1 MMNTKFKGL
10 GKGLSALIGDTSDVK
25 SQENRDLNKVPI
37 EFIKPN
43 PNQPRKIF
51 DKSSLEDLSQSIKVQ
66 GIIQPIIVRK
76 KGENNYEI
84 VAGERRWRAS
94 QLAKLHEVPVV
105 IKDIDDKTALEFA
118 IIENVQRGDLNAIEE
133 SNGYKNL
140 IEKYNY
146 TQNQLA
152 EVVGKSRSHI
162 ANTIRLSSLPN
173 EIQDMINNNLLTAGH
188 ARCLINVQNNVDLA
202 REIISKNLSVRQS
215 ELLSK
220 KYQFSNVKK
229 LKVPNKDANLNALQE
244 DLETSLGLRVKIN
257 NKKNNKGGISFY
269 YNNLEQLNKII
280 STLKSFFK

>member
-10 GKGLSALIGDTSDVK
+10 GKGLSALMGDTNDFK
-25 SQENRDLNKVPI
+25 SQESKDLNKVPI
-37 EFIKPN
+37 EFIQPN
-43 PNQPRKIF
+43 PDQPRKIF
-51 DKSSLEDLSQSIKVQ
+51 DKNSLEDLSQSIKVQ

-118 IIENVQRGDLNAIEE
+118 IIENVQRSDLNAIEE

-140 IEKYNY
+140 IERYNY
-146 TQNQLA
+146 TQDQLA

-173 EIQDMINNNLLTAGH
+173 EIQDMVKNNLLSAGH
-188 ARCLINVQNNVDLA
+188 ARCLINVPNNVELA

-215 ELLSK
+215 EVLSK

-229 LKVPNKDANLNALQE
+229 LKVLNKDANLNALQE
-244 DLETSLGLRVKIN
+244 DLETSLGLKVKIN

>member
-1 MMNTKFKGL
+1 MNTKFKGL
-10 GKGLSALIGDTSDVK
+10 GKGLSALMGDTNDYK
-25 SQENRDLNKVPI
+25 SQESKDLNKVPI
-37 EFIKPN
+37 EFIRPN
-43 PNQPRKIF
+43 PDQPRKIF
-51 DKSSLEDLSQSIKVQ
+51 DKNSLEDLSQSIKAQ

-94 QLAKLHEVPVV
+94 QLAKIHEVPIV

-118 IIENVQRGDLNAIEE
+118 IIENVQRSDLNAIEE

-140 IEKYNY
+140 IERYNY
-146 TQNQLA
+146 TQDQLA

-162 ANTIRLSSLPN
+162 ANIIRLSSLPD
-173 EIQDMINNNLLTAGH
+173 EIQEMIRNNLLTAGH
-188 ARCLINVQNNVDLA
+188 ARCLINVSNNVPLA
-202 REIISKNLSVRQS
+202 KEIINKNLSVRQS
-215 ELLSK
+215 EVLSK
-220 KYQFSNVKK
+220 RYQFLNVKK
-229 LKVPNKDANLNALQE
+229 LKVLNEDANLNALQE
-244 DLETSLGLRVKIN
+244 DLETYLGLKVKIN

>member
-1 MMNTKFKGL
+1 MNTKFKGL
-10 GKGLSALIGDTSDVK
+10 GKGLSALMGDTDDYK
-25 SQENRDLNKVPI
+25 PQESKNLNKVPI
-37 EFIKPN
+37 EFIQPN
-43 PNQPRKIF
+43 PDQPRKIF
-51 DKSSLEDLSQSIKVQ
+51 DKDSLEDLSQSIKTQ

-76 KGENNYEI
+76 KGEDNYEI

-105 IKDIDDKTALEFA
+105 IKDIDDKTALEFS
-118 IIENVQRGDLNAIEE
+118 IIENVQRSDLNAIEE
-133 SNGYKNL
+133 SNSYKNL

-146 TQNQLA
+146 TQDQLA
-152 EVVGKSRSHI
+152 EAVGKSRSHI
-162 ANTIRLSSLPN
+162 ANTIRLSSLPS
-173 EIQDMINNNLLTAGH
+173 EIQDMIKNNLLTAGH
-188 ARCLINVQNNVDLA
+188 ARCLINVKNNVEFA

-215 ELLSK
+215 EVLSK

-229 LKVPNKDANLNALQE
+229 LKVINKDANLNALQD
-244 DLETSLGLRVKIN
+244 DLETSLGLKVKIN

>member
-1 MMNTKFKGL
+1 M
-10 GKGLSALIGDTSDVK
+10 IYK
-25 SQENRDLNKVPI
+25 SQESKDLNKVPI
-37 EFIKPN
+37 EFIQPN
-43 PNQPRKIF
+43 PDQPRKIF
-51 DKSSLEDLSQSIKVQ
+51 DKNSLEDLSQSIKVQ

-118 IIENVQRGDLNAIEE
+118 IIENVQRSDLNAIEE

-140 IEKYNY
+140 IERYNY
-146 TQNQLA
+146 TQDQLA

-173 EIQDMINNNLLTAGH
+173 EIQDMVKNNLLSAGH
-188 ARCLINVQNNVDLA
+188 ARCLINVPNNVELA

-215 ELLSK
+215 EVLSK

-229 LKVPNKDANLNALQE
+229 LKVLNKDANLNALQE
-244 DLETSLGLRVKIN
+244 DLETSLGLKVKIN

>member
-1 MMNTKFKGL
+1 MNTKFKGL
-10 GKGLSALIGDTSDVK
+10 GKGLSALLGDTNDLK
-25 SQENRDLNKVPI
+25 SQESRDLNKVPI
-37 EFIKPN
+37 EFIQPN
-43 PNQPRKIF
+43 PDQPRKIF
-51 DKSSLEDLSQSIKVQ
+51 DKSSLEDLCQSIKVQ

-118 IIENVQRGDLNAIEE
+118 IIENVQRSDLNAIEE

-140 IEKYNY
+140 IERHNY
-146 TQNQLA
+146 TQDQLA

-162 ANTIRLSSLPN
+162 SNTIRLSSLPN
-173 EIQDMINNNLLTAGH
+173 EIQDMIKNNLLSAGH
-188 ARCLINVQNNVDLA
+188 ARCLINLPNNVELA
-202 REIISKNLSVRQS
+202 KEIISKNLSVRQS
-215 ELLSK
+215 EVLSK

-229 LKVPNKDANLNALQE
+229 IKAINKDVNLNALQE
-244 DLETSLGLRVKIN
+244 DLETFLGLKVKIS

>member
-1 MMNTKFKGL
+1 MNTKFKGL
-10 GKGLSALIGDTSDVK
+10 GKGLSALMGDTNDLK
-25 SQENRDLNKVPI
+25 SQENKDFNKVPI
-37 EFIKPN
+37 EFIQPN
-43 PNQPRKIF
+43 PDQPRKIF
-51 DKSSLEDLSQSIKVQ
+51 DKNSLEDLSQSIKAQ

-118 IIENVQRGDLNAIEE
+118 IIENVQRSDLNAIEE
-133 SNGYKNL
+133 SYGYKNL

-146 TQNQLA
+146 TQDQLS

-162 ANTIRLSSLPN
+162 ANTIRLSSLPI
-173 EIQDMINNNLLTAGH
+173 EIQEMVKNNLLSAGH
-188 ARCLINVQNNVDLA
+188 ARCLINVHNNVELA
-202 REIISKNLSVRQS
+202 GEIISKNLSVRQS
-215 ELLSK
+215 EALLK

-229 LKVPNKDANLNALQE
+229 LKVLNNDVNLNALQE
-244 DLETSLGLRVKIN
+244 DLESSLGLKVKIN
-257 NKKNNKGGISFY
+257 NKKNNRGGISFY

>member
-1 MMNTKFKGL
+1 MNTKFKGL
-10 GKGLSALIGDTSDVK
+10 GKGLSALLGDTNDLK
-25 SQENRDLNKVPI
+25 SQESRDLNKVPI
-37 EFIKPN
+37 EFIQPN

-51 DKSSLEDLSQSIKVQ
+51 DKSSLEDLCQSIKVQ

-118 IIENVQRGDLNAIEE
+118 IIENVQRSDLNAIEE

-140 IEKYNY
+140 IERHNY
-146 TQNQLA
+146 TQDQLA

-162 ANTIRLSSLPN
+162 SNTIRLSSLPN
-173 EIQDMINNNLLTAGH
+173 EIQDMIKNNLLSAGH
-188 ARCLINVQNNVDLA
+188 ARCLINLPNNVELA
-202 REIISKNLSVRQS
+202 KEIISKNLSVRQS
-215 ELLSK
+215 EALSK

-229 LKVPNKDANLNALQE
+229 LKVLNNDANLNALQE
-244 DLETSLGLRVKIN
+244 DLETFLGLKVKIS

>member
-1 MMNTKFKGL
+1 MNTKFKGL
-10 GKGLSALIGDTSDVK
+10 GKGLSALLGDTNDLK
-25 SQENRDLNKVPI
+25 SQENKDLNKVPI
-37 EFIKPN
+37 EFIQPN
-43 PNQPRKIF
+43 PDQPRKIF
-51 DKSSLEDLSQSIKVQ
+51 DKNSLEDLSQSIKVQ

-94 QLAKLHEVPVV
+94 QLAKLHEVPII

-118 IIENVQRGDLNAIEE
+118 IIENVQRSDLNAIEE

-146 TQNQLA
+146 TQDQLA

-162 ANTIRLSSLPN
+162 ANTIRLSFLPN
-173 EIQDMINNNLLTAGH
+173 EIQDMIKNNLLSAGH
-188 ARCLINVQNNVDLA
+188 ARCLINVQNNLELA

-215 ELLSK
+215 EVLSK

-229 LKVPNKDANLNALQE
+229 IKAINKDVNMNALQE
-244 DLETSLGLRVKIN
+244 DLETSLGLKVKIS
-257 NKKNNKGGISFY
+257 NKKNNKGEISFY

>member
-1 MMNTKFKGL
+1 MNTKFKGL
-10 GKGLSALIGDTSDVK
+10 GKGLSALLGDTNDLK
-25 SQENRDLNKVPI
+25 SQENKDLNKVPI
-37 EFIKPN
+37 EFIQPN
-43 PNQPRKIF
+43 PDQPRKIF
-51 DKSSLEDLSQSIKVQ
+51 DKNSLEDLSQSIKVQ

-76 KGENNYEI
+76 KGENNFEI

-118 IIENVQRGDLNAIEE
+118 IIENIQRSDLNAIEE
-133 SNGYKNL
+133 SNGYKHL
-140 IEKYNY
+140 IERHNY
-146 TQNQLA
+146 TQDQLA

-173 EIQDMINNNLLTAGH
+173 EIQDMIKNNLLTAGH
-188 ARCLINVQNNVDLA
+188 ARCLINVPNNVEIA

-215 ELLSK
+215 EELSK

-229 LKVPNKDANLNALQE
+229 IKAINKDANLNALQE
-244 DLETSLGLRVKIN
+244 DLETSLGLKVKIN

-269 YNNLEQLNKII
+269 YNNLDQLNKII

>member
-1 MMNTKFKGL
+1 MNSKFKGL
-10 GKGLSALIGDTSDVK
+10 GKGLSALIGDTNDFK
-25 SQENRDLNKVPI
+25 SQESRDLNKVPI
-37 EFIKPN
+37 EFIQPN
-43 PNQPRKIF
+43 PDQPRKIF
-51 DKSSLEDLSQSIKVQ
+51 DKNSLEDLSQSIKAQ

-76 KGENNYEI
+76 KGENIYEI

-105 IKDIDDKTALEFA
+105 IKNIDDKTALEFA
-118 IIENVQRGDLNAIEE
+118 IIENVQRSDLNAIDE

-140 IEKYNY
+140 IERYNY
-146 TQNQLA
+146 TQDQLA

-173 EIQDMINNNLLTAGH
+173 EIQDMIKNNLLSAGH
-188 ARCLINVQNNVDLA
+188 ARCLINVPNNVEIA

-215 ELLSK
+215 EMLSK
-220 KYQFSNVKK
+220 KYQFLNVKK
-229 LKVPNKDANLNALQE
+229 FKAINKDANLDTLQK
-244 DLETSLGLRVKIN
+244 DLETSLGLKVKIN

>member
-1 MMNTKFKGL
+1 MNTKFKGL
-10 GKGLSALIGDTSDVK
+10 GKGLSALMGDTNDFK
-25 SQENRDLNKVPI
+25 LQESKDFNKVPI
-37 EFIKPN
+37 EFIQPN
-43 PNQPRKIF
+43 PDQPRKIF
-51 DKSSLEDLSQSIKVQ
+51 DKNSLEDLSQSIKTQ

-94 QLAKLHEVPVV
+94 QLAKLHEVPII
-105 IKDIDDKTALEFA
+105 IKDIDDKAALEFA
-118 IIENVQRGDLNAIEE
+118 IIENVQRSDLNAIEE

-140 IEKYNY
+140 IERYNY
-146 TQNQLA
+146 TQDQLA

-173 EIQDMINNNLLTAGH
+173 EIQDMIKNNFLTAGH
-188 ARCLINVQNNVDLA
+188 ARCLINVQNNVELA
-202 REIISKNLSVRQS
+202 REIISKNLTVRQS
-215 ELLSK
+215 EVLSK

-229 LKVPNKDANLNALQE
+229 LKVINKDVNLNVLQE
-244 DLETSLGLRVKIN
+244 DLETSLGLKVKIN

>member
-10 GKGLSALIGDTSDVK
+10 GKGLSALLGDTNDLK
-25 SQENRDLNKVPI
+25 SQEKKDLNKVPI
-37 EFIKPN
+37 EFIQPN
-43 PNQPRKIF
+43 PDQPRKIF
-51 DKSSLEDLSQSIKVQ
+51 DKNSLEDLSQSIKVQ

-94 QLAKLHEVPVV
+94 QLAKLHEVPII

-118 IIENVQRGDLNAIEE
+118 IIENVQRSDLNAIEE

-146 TQNQLA
+146 TQDQLA

-162 ANTIRLSSLPN
+162 ANTIRLSFLPN
-173 EIQDMINNNLLTAGH
+173 EIQDMIKNNLLSAGH
-188 ARCLINVQNNVDLA
+188 ARCLINVQNNLELA

-215 ELLSK
+215 EVLSK

-229 LKVPNKDANLNALQE
+229 IKAINKDVNMNALQE
-244 DLETSLGLRVKIN
+244 DLETSLGLKVKIS
-257 NKKNNKGGISFY
+257 NKKNNKGEISFY

>member
-1 MMNTKFKGL
+1 MNTKFKGL
-10 GKGLSALIGDTSDVK
+10 GKGLSALMGDTNDYK
-25 SQENRDLNKVPI
+25 SQESKDLNKVPI
-37 EFIKPN
+37 EFIRPN
-43 PNQPRKIF
+43 PDQPRKIF
-51 DKSSLEDLSQSIKVQ
+51 DKNSLEDLSQSIKAQ

-94 QLAKLHEVPVV
+94 QLAKIHEVPIV

-118 IIENVQRGDLNAIEE
+118 IIENVQRSDLNAIEE

-140 IEKYNY
+140 IERYNY
-146 TQNQLA
+146 TQDQLA

-162 ANTIRLSSLPN
+162 ANIIRLSSLPD
-173 EIQDMINNNLLTAGH
+173 EIQEMIRNNLLTAGH
-188 ARCLINVQNNVDLA
+188 ARCLINVSNNVELA
-202 REIISKNLSVRQS
+202 KEIINKNLSVRQS
-215 ELLSK
+215 EVLSK
-220 KYQFSNVKK
+220 RYQFLNVKK
-229 LKVPNKDANLNALQE
+229 LKVLNEDANLNALQE
-244 DLETSLGLRVKIN
+244 DLETYLGLKVKIN

>member
-1 MMNTKFKGL
+1 MNSKFKGL
-10 GKGLSALIGDTSDVK
+10 GKGLSALIGDTNDFK
-25 SQENRDLNKVPI
+25 SQESRDLNKVPI
-37 EFIKPN
+37 EFIQPN
-43 PNQPRKIF
+43 PDQPRKIF
-51 DKSSLEDLSQSIKVQ
+51 DKNSLEDLSQSIKAQ

-76 KGENNYEI
+76 KGENIYEI

-105 IKDIDDKTALEFA
+105 IKNIDDKTALEFA
-118 IIENVQRGDLNAIEE
+118 IIENVQRSDLNAIEE

-140 IEKYNY
+140 IERYNY
-146 TQNQLA
+146 TQDQLA

-173 EIQDMINNNLLTAGH
+173 EIQDMIKNNLLSAGH
-188 ARCLINVQNNVDLA
+188 ARCLINVPNNVEIA

-215 ELLSK
+215 EMLSK
-220 KYQFSNVKK
+220 KYQFLNVKK
-229 LKVPNKDANLNALQE
+229 FKAINKDANLDTLQK
-244 DLETSLGLRVKIN
+244 DLETSLGLKVKIN

>member
-1 MMNTKFKGL
+1 MNTKFRGL
-10 GKGLSALIGDTSDVK
+10 GKGLSALMGDTNDFK
-25 SQENRDLNKVPI
+25 PQESKDFNKVPI
-37 EFIKPN
+37 EFIQPN
-43 PNQPRKIF
+43 PDQPRKIF
-51 DKSSLEDLSQSIKVQ
+51 DKNSLEDLSQSIKTQ

-94 QLAKLHEVPVV
+94 QLAKLHEVPII

-118 IIENVQRGDLNAIEE
+118 IIENVQRSDLNAIEE

-140 IEKYNY
+140 IERYNY
-146 TQNQLA
+146 TQDQLA

-162 ANTIRLSSLPN
+162 ANTIRLSSLPS
-173 EIQDMINNNLLTAGH
+173 EIQDMIKNNLLTAGH
-188 ARCLINVQNNVDLA
+188 ARCLINVQNNLEVA

-229 LKVPNKDANLNALQE
+229 LKVLAKDANLNALQE
-244 DLETSLGLRVKIN
+244 DLESSLGLKVKIN

>member
-10 GKGLSALIGDTSDVK
+10 GKGLSALMGDTNDLK
-25 SQENRDLNKVPI
+25 SQESKNLNKVPI
-37 EFIKPN
+37 EFIQPN
-43 PNQPRKIF
+43 PDQPRKIF
-51 DKSSLEDLSQSIKVQ
+51 DKNSLEDLSQSIKVQ
-66 GIIQPIIVRK
+66 GIIQPIVVRK

-118 IIENVQRGDLNAIEE
+118 IIENVQRSDLNAIEE

-140 IEKYNY
+140 IERYNY
-146 TQNQLA
+146 TQDQLA

-173 EIQDMINNNLLTAGH
+173 EIQDMVKNNLLSAGH
-188 ARCLINVQNNVDLA
+188 ARCLINIPNNIELA
-202 REIISKNLSVRQS
+202 KEIISKNLTVRQS
-215 ELLSK
+215 EVLSK

-229 LKVPNKDANLNALQE
+229 LKVLNKDANLNALQE
-244 DLETSLGLRVKIN
+244 DLESSLGLKVKIN

>member
-10 GKGLSALIGDTSDVK
+10 GKGLSALMGDTNDYK
-25 SQENRDLNKVPI
+25 SQESKDLNKVPI
-37 EFIKPN
+37 EFIRPN
-43 PNQPRKIF
+43 PDQPRKIF
-51 DKSSLEDLSQSIKVQ
+51 DKNSLEDLSQSIKAQ

-94 QLAKLHEVPVV
+94 QLAKIHEVPIV

-118 IIENVQRGDLNAIEE
+118 IIENVQRSDLNAIEE

-140 IEKYNY
+140 IERYNY
-146 TQNQLA
+146 TQDQLA

-162 ANTIRLSSLPN
+162 ANIIRLSSLPD
-173 EIQDMINNNLLTAGH
+173 EIQEMIRNNLLTAGH
-188 ARCLINVQNNVDLA
+188 ARCLINVSNNVELA
-202 REIISKNLSVRQS
+202 KEIINKNLSVRQS
-215 ELLSK
+215 EVLSK
-220 KYQFSNVKK
+220 RYQFLNVKK
-229 LKVPNKDANLNALQE
+229 LKVLNEDANLNALQE
-244 DLETSLGLRVKIN
+244 DLETYLGLKVKIN

>member
-1 MMNTKFKGL
+1 MNTKFKGL
-10 GKGLSALIGDTSDVK
+10 GKGLSALLGDTNDLK
-25 SQENRDLNKVPI
+25 SQESRDLNKVPI
-37 EFIKPN
+37 EFIQPN
-43 PNQPRKIF
+43 PDQPRKIF
-51 DKSSLEDLSQSIKVQ
+51 DKSSLEDLCQSIKVQ

-118 IIENVQRGDLNAIEE
+118 IIENVQRSDLNAIEE

-140 IEKYNY
+140 IERHNY
-146 TQNQLA
+146 TQDQLA

-162 ANTIRLSSLPN
+162 SNTIRLSSLPN
-173 EIQDMINNNLLTAGH
+173 EIQDMIKNNLLSAGH
-188 ARCLINVQNNVDLA
+188 ARCLINLPNNVELA
-202 REIISKNLSVRQS
+202 KEIISKNLSVRQS
-215 ELLSK
+215 EALSK

-229 LKVPNKDANLNALQE
+229 IKAINKDVNLNALQE
-244 DLETSLGLRVKIN
+244 DLETFLGLKVKIS

>member
-1 MMNTKFKGL
+1 MNTKFKGL
-10 GKGLSALIGDTSDVK
+10 GKGLSALLGDTNDLK
-25 SQENRDLNKVPI
+25 SQEKKDLNKVPI
-37 EFIKPN
+37 EFIQPN
-43 PNQPRKIF
+43 PDQPRKIF
-51 DKSSLEDLSQSIKVQ
+51 DKNSLEDLSQSIKVQ

-94 QLAKLHEVPVV
+94 QLAKLHEVPII

-118 IIENVQRGDLNAIEE
+118 IIENVQRSDLNAIEE

-146 TQNQLA
+146 TQDQLA

-162 ANTIRLSSLPN
+162 ANTIRLSFLPN
-173 EIQDMINNNLLTAGH
+173 EIQDMIKNNLLSAGH
-188 ARCLINVQNNVDLA
+188 ARCLINVQNNLELA

-215 ELLSK
+215 EVLSK

-229 LKVPNKDANLNALQE
+229 IKAINKDVNMNALQE
-244 DLETSLGLRVKIN
+244 DLETSLGLKVKIS
-257 NKKNNKGGISFY
+257 NKKNNKGEISFY

>member
-10 GKGLSALIGDTSDVK
+10 GKGLSALMGDTNDYK
-25 SQENRDLNKVPI
+25 SQESKDFNKVPI
-37 EFIKPN
+37 EFIQPN
-43 PNQPRKIF
+43 PDQPRKIF
-51 DKSSLEDLSQSIKVQ
+51 DKNSLEDLSQSIKTQ

-94 QLAKLHEVPVV
+94 QLAKLHEVPII

-118 IIENVQRGDLNAIEE
+118 IIENVQRSDLNAIEE

-140 IEKYNY
+140 IERYNY
-146 TQNQLA
+146 TQDQLA
-152 EVVGKSRSHI
+152 DVVGKSRSHI

-173 EIQDMINNNLLTAGH
+173 EIQDMVKNNLLSAGH
-188 ARCLINVQNNVDLA
+188 ARCLINVPNNVELA

-215 ELLSK
+215 EVLSK

-229 LKVPNKDANLNALQE
+229 LKVLNKDANLNALQE
-244 DLETSLGLRVKIN
+244 DLESSLGLKVKIN

>member
-10 GKGLSALIGDTSDVK
+10 GKGLSALMGDTNDLK
-25 SQENRDLNKVPI
+25 SQESKNLNKVPI
-37 EFIKPN
+37 EFIQPN
-43 PNQPRKIF
+43 PDQPRKIF
-51 DKSSLEDLSQSIKVQ
+51 DKNSLEDLSQSIKVQ
-66 GIIQPIIVRK
+66 GIIQPIVVRK

-118 IIENVQRGDLNAIEE
+118 IIENVQRSDLNAIEE

-140 IEKYNY
+140 IERYNY
-146 TQNQLA
+146 TQDQLA

-173 EIQDMINNNLLTAGH
+173 EIQDMVKNNLLSAGH
-188 ARCLINVQNNVDLA
+188 ARCLINIPNNIELA
-202 REIISKNLSVRQS
+202 KEIISKNLTVRQS
-215 ELLSK
+215 EVLSK

-229 LKVPNKDANLNALQE
+229 LKVINKDVNLNVLQE
-244 DLETSLGLRVKIN
+244 DLETSLGLKVKIN

>member
-10 GKGLSALIGDTSDVK
+10 GKGLSALMGDTNDFK
-25 SQENRDLNKVPI
+25 SQESKDFNKVPI
-37 EFIKPN
+37 EFIQSN
-43 PNQPRKIF
+43 PDQPRKIF
-51 DKSSLEDLSQSIKVQ
+51 DKNSLEDLSQSIITQ

-84 VAGERRWRAS
+84 VSGERRWRAS
-94 QLAKLHEVPVV
+94 QLAKLREVPII
-105 IKDIDDKTALEFA
+105 IKDIDDKKALEFA
-118 IIENVQRGDLNAIEE
+118 IIENVQRSDLNAIEE

-146 TQNQLA
+146 TQDQLA

-173 EIQDMINNNLLTAGH
+173 EIQDMIKNNLLTAGH
-188 ARCLINVQNNVDLA
+188 ARCLINVQNNLELA

-229 LKVPNKDANLNALQE
+229 HKDLNKDANLNALQE
-244 DLETSLGLRVKIN
+244 DLETSLGLKVKIN

>member
-10 GKGLSALIGDTSDVK
+10 GKGLSALMGDTNDFK
-25 SQENRDLNKVPI
+25 SQESRDLNKVPI
-37 EFIKPN
+37 EFIQPN
-43 PNQPRKIF
+43 PDQPRKIF
-51 DKSSLEDLSQSIKVQ
+51 DKNSLEDLSQSIKVQ

-118 IIENVQRGDLNAIEE
+118 IIENVQRSDLNAIEE

-140 IEKYNY
+140 IERYNY
-146 TQNQLA
+146 TQDQLA

-173 EIQDMINNNLLTAGH
+173 EIQDMVKNNLLSAGH
-188 ARCLINVQNNVDLA
+188 ARCLINVPNNVELA

-215 ELLSK
+215 EVLSK

-229 LKVPNKDANLNALQE
+229 LKVLNKDANLNALQE
-244 DLETSLGLRVKIN
+244 DLETSLGLKVKIN

>member
-10 GKGLSALIGDTSDVK
+10 GKGLSALMGDTNDFK
-25 SQENRDLNKVPI
+25 SQESRDLNKVPI
-37 EFIKPN
+37 EFIQPN
-43 PNQPRKIF
+43 PDQPRKIF
-51 DKSSLEDLSQSIKVQ
+51 DKNSLEDLSQSIKTK

-105 IKDIDDKTALEFA
+105 IKNIDDKTALEFA
-118 IIENVQRGDLNAIEE
+118 IIENVQRSDLNAIEE

-140 IEKYNY
+140 IERYNY
-146 TQNQLA
+146 TQDQLA

-173 EIQDMINNNLLTAGH
+173 EIQDMVKNNLLSAGH
-188 ARCLINVQNNVDLA
+188 ARCLINVPNNVELA

-215 ELLSK
+215 EVLSK

-229 LKVPNKDANLNALQE
+229 LKVLNKDANLNALQE
-244 DLETSLGLRVKIN
+244 DLETSLGLKVKIN

>member
-10 GKGLSALIGDTSDVK
+10 GKGLSALMGDTNVYK
-25 SQENRDLNKVPI
+25 TQESKDLKKVPI
-37 EFIKPN
+37 EFIQPN
-43 PNQPRKIF
+43 PDQPRKTF
-51 DKSSLEDLSQSIKVQ
+51 DKNSLEALSQSIKAQ

-94 QLAKLHEVPVV
+94 QLAKLHEVPII

-118 IIENVQRGDLNAIEE
+118 IIENVQRSDLNAIEE

-146 TQNQLA
+146 TQDQLA

-162 ANTIRLSSLPN
+162 ANTIRLSFLPN
-173 EIQDMINNNLLTAGH
+173 EIQDMIKNNLLSAGH
-188 ARCLINVQNNVDLA
+188 ARCLINVQNNLELA

-215 ELLSK
+215 EVLSK

-229 LKVPNKDANLNALQE
+229 IKAINKDVNMNALQE
-244 DLETSLGLRVKIN
+244 DLETSLGLKVKIS
-257 NKKNNKGGISFY
+257 NKKNNKGEISFY

>member
-10 GKGLSALIGDTSDVK
+10 GKGLSALMGDTNDFK
-25 SQENRDLNKVPI
+25 SQESRDLNKVPI
-37 EFIKPN
+37 EFIHPN
-43 PNQPRKIF
+43 PDQPRKVF
-51 DKSSLEDLSQSIKVQ
+51 DKNSLDDLSQSIKVQ

-76 KGENNYEI
+76 KGLNNYEI

-118 IIENVQRGDLNAIEE
+118 IIENVQRSDLNAIEE

-140 IEKYNY
+140 IERYNY
-146 TQNQLA
+146 TQDQLA
-152 EVVGKSRSHI
+152 DVVGKSRSHI

-173 EIQDMINNNLLTAGH
+173 EIQDMVKNNLLSAGH
-188 ARCLINVQNNVDLA
+188 ARCLINVPNNVELA

-215 ELLSK
+215 EVLSK

-229 LKVPNKDANLNALQE
+229 LKVLNKDANLNALQE
-244 DLETSLGLRVKIN
+244 DLESSLGLKVKIN

>member
-1 MMNTKFKGL
+1 MMNIKFKGL
-10 GKGLSALIGDTSDVK
+10 GKGLSALMGDTNDYK
-25 SQENRDLNKVPI
+25 SQESKDLNKVPI
-37 EFIKPN
+37 EFVHPN
-43 PNQPRKIF
+43 PDQPRKTF
-51 DKSSLEDLSQSIKVQ
+51 DINSLEDLSQSIKVQ

-94 QLAKLHEVPVV
+94 QLAKLHEVPIV

-118 IIENVQRGDLNAIEE
+118 IIENVQRSDLNAIEE

-146 TQNQLA
+146 TQDKLA

-162 ANTIRLSSLPN
+162 ANTLRLSSLPN
-173 EIQDMINNNLLTAGH
+173 EIQDLIKNNLLTAGH
-188 ARCLINVQNNVDLA
+188 ARCLINVPNNLELA
-202 REIISKNLSVRQS
+202 KEIISKNLSVRQS
-215 ELLSK
+215 EILSK
-220 KYQFSNVKK
+220 KYQFLNEKK
-229 LKVPNKDANLNALQE
+229 SKVENSDANINALQE
-244 DLETSLGLRVKIN
+244 DLETSLGLKVKIN

>member
-1 MMNTKFKGL
+1 MNIKFKGL
-10 GKGLSALIGDTSDVK
+10 GKGLSALMGDTNDYK
-25 SQENRDLNKVPI
+25 TQESKDLKKVPI
-37 EFIKPN
+37 EFIQPN
-43 PNQPRKIF
+43 PDQPRKTF
-51 DKSSLEDLSQSIKVQ
+51 DKNSLEALSQSIKAQ

-94 QLAKLHEVPVV
+94 QLAKLHEVPVL

-118 IIENVQRGDLNAIEE
+118 IIENVQRSDLNAIEE
-133 SNGYKNL
+133 CNSYKNL

-146 TQNQLA
+146 TQDQLA

-162 ANTIRLSSLPN
+162 ANTIRLSSLSN
-173 EIQDMINNNLLTAGH
+173 EIQDMIKNNLLSAGH
-188 ARCLINVQNNVDLA
+188 ARCLINVQNNLELA

-215 ELLSK
+215 EVLSK

-229 LKVPNKDANLNALQE
+229 IKALNKDVNLNALQE
-244 DLETSLGLRVKIN
+244 DLETSLGLKVKIS
-257 NKKNNKGGISFY
+257 NKKNNKGGISFF

>member
-10 GKGLSALIGDTSDVK
+10 GKGLSALMGDTNDYK
-25 SQENRDLNKVPI
+25 SQESKDFNKVPI
-37 EFIKPN
+37 EFIQPN
-43 PNQPRKIF
+43 PDQPRKIF
-51 DKSSLEDLSQSIKVQ
+51 DKNSLEDLSQSIKTQ

-118 IIENVQRGDLNAIEE
+118 IIENIQRSDLNAIEE
-133 SNGYKNL
+133 SNAYKNL
-140 IEKYNY
+140 IERHNY
-146 TQNQLA
+146 TQDQLA

-173 EIQDMINNNLLTAGH
+173 EIQDMIKNNLLSAGH
-188 ARCLINVQNNVDLA
+188 ARCLINVQNNIQIA

-215 ELLSK
+215 EVLLK

-229 LKVPNKDANLNALQE
+229 IKVINTDANLNALQK
-244 DLETSLGLRVKIN
+244 DLETALGLKVKIN

-269 YNNLEQLNKII
+269 YINLEQLNKII

>member
-10 GKGLSALIGDTSDVK
+10 GKGLSALMGDTNDYK
-25 SQENRDLNKVPI
+25 SQESKDFKKVPI

-43 PNQPRKIF
+43 PDQPRKIF
-51 DKSSLEDLSQSIKVQ
+51 DKNSLEDLSQSIKAQ

-94 QLAKLHEVPVV
+94 QLAKLHEVPII
-105 IKDIDDKTALEFA
+105 IKDIDDKAALEFA
-118 IIENVQRGDLNAIEE
+118 IIENVQRSDLNAIEE

-140 IEKYNY
+140 IERYNY
-146 TQNQLA
+146 TQDQLA

-173 EIQDMINNNLLTAGH
+173 EIQDMIKNNLLSAGH
-188 ARCLINVQNNVDLA
+188 ARCLINVLNNVELA

-215 ELLSK
+215 EELSK

-229 LKVPNKDANLNALQE
+229 FKTIKIDSNLNALQE
-244 DLETSLGLRVKIN
+244 DLETSLGLKVKIS